1 MLTGSLVTYLCLRLF
16 HSNTK
21 LLGCVIAGHA
31 ITVDIS
37 VARLRTVVKWRLDLN
52 WLLLSIC

>member
-1 MLTGSLVTYLCLRLF
+1 MIEIKLGGILTESLIVTYLCLRLF

-21 LLGCVIAGHA
+21 LLGCVRAGHA

-37 VARLRTVVKWRLDLN
+37 VARLRTVVK
-52 WLLLSIC
+52 

>member
-1 MLTGSLVTYLCLRLF
+1 MIEIKLGGIMTQSLVTYLYLRLF

-21 LLGCVIAGHA
+21 LLGCVRAGHA

-37 VARLRTVVKWRLDLN
+37 VARLRTVVK
-52 WLLLSIC
+52 